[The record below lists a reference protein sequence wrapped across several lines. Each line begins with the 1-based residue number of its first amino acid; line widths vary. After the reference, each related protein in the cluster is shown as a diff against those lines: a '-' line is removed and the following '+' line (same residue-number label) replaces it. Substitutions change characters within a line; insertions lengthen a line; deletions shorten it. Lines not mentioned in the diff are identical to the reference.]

1 MSDKGTI
8 LIVDDSEPHRAVIAR
23 ELEKVGYNTATADS
37 GAKAIQAVAQEAID
51 LVLLDVVMP
60 GLDGFTTLRQLRRNN
75 TTQSLPIIM
84 LTARDDAEDVIQ
96 ALRLGANDYAV
107 KPIRLS
113 ELMGRIETHLKLKRG
128 KDEKLGHYR
137 LIGKLG
143 EGAMGIVY
151 EAEEINGEG
160 RAALKVLPR
169 SLTLKKQAVQRFLQ
183 EGSLISKANHKNVV
197 KLFDIGRD
205 GETYYIAMELV
216 IGETLDKLARRK
228 PMEPQHCLQVGR
240 QVALGLEHLYEV
252 GVIHRDIKPQNIMI
266 NANGDVKIADF
277 GIARDTSRDHRLT
290 QEGTGLG
297 SLVYSA
303 PEQIGGKAQ
312 HHADMYSLGCTMFE
326 MLAGQSPFPRDKN
339 IEWMIEAKY
348 KKVPKLRDTRKD
360 TPKEIEALVHRLMQP
375 KPQKR
380 FESYQDLIA
389 AIDALIVVE
398 E

>member
-37 GAKAIQAVAQEAID
+37 GAKAIQTVTQDAID

-128 KDEKLGHYR
+128 KDETLGHYR
-137 LIGKLG
+137 LLGKLG

-228 PMEPQHCLQVGR
+228 PMEPQHCLKVSR
-240 QVALGLEHLYEV
+240 QVALGLEHLFEK

-326 MLAGQSPFPRDKN
+326 MLAGQAPFPRDKN

-348 KKVPKLRDTRKD
+348 KKVPKLNAVRGDAPKD
-360 TPKEIEALVHRLMQP
+360 IAALIYRLMQP
-375 KPQKR
+375 KPAKR